1 MDTKNWEGE
10 HPEWRMSKPI
20 SSWVAAL
27 CCALLALLSASAAWA
42 ERRVALVIGNSQYKN
57 SNLVLFNPKNDA
69 EDVAASLR
77 SLGFEVIVR
86 IDADRRDFDL
96 AMTQFARVAT
106 YADTALFYYA
116 GHALQHQGQNYL
128 MPTDAELQDEISLRY
143 EMVSLDDVRA
153 GLERA
158 GGVKIMILDAC
169 RNNPMLDRLKRRMT
183 GMTRDVTAVRGLARI
198 AGAQGEV
205 VAYATAADQVAADG
219 SGRNSPF
226 TAALL
231 KRLAEAGLEIGTM
244 FRRVAADVTEQ
255 TKGQQH
261 PELLISLIS
270 EYYLNQND
278 RPVWERIKD
287 TADPAAFRDFIDRFP
302 SSPQA
307 SDARYRLQMLERE
320 PFARQSPQRS
330 RDEDQR
336 AKAEAERQKQQMTL
350 APPSVPQPT
359 DKPAPMTE
367 EQACRR
373 DEERLAGLR
382 TSQARDEVV
391 RFEREL
397 GCERLRPQ
405 VVRLR
410 ESISAEGE
418 RGRREGAQQFQAEA
432 PRSTADIALQR
443 PERETLVRNAPP
455 LIPQEQ
461 ICKRDEERLTRLRA
475 SPTRDEVIRFERELG
490 CERLRLQ
497 VVRLRESIST
507 EGEGGDREA
516 VQRRQAEQPR
526 PTAAAGP
533 QNPERDASARVVPSS
548 IPQEQIC
555 KRDEERLT
563 RLRASPARDE
573 VIRFEHELGCERLR
587 PQVVRLR
594 ESLGAN

>member
-10 HPEWRMSKPI
+10 HPELRMNKPI

-42 ERRVALVIGNSQYKN
+42 ERRVALVIGKPKYKN

-77 SLGFEVIVR
+77 SLGFEVILST
-86 IDADRRDFDL
+86 DASRRDFDL
-96 AMTQFARVAT
+96 AMTQFARVAQ

-116 GHALQHQGQNYL
+116 GHALQHEGKNYL
-128 MPTDAELQDEISLRY
+128 MPTDAELEDELSLRY

-169 RNNPMLDRLKRRMT
+169 RNNPVLDRLKRRMT
-183 GMTRDVTAVRGLARI
+183 GMTRDVATVRGLARI

-219 SGRNSPF
+219 TGRNSPF

-244 FRRVAADVTEQ
+244 FRRVPADVTEQ

-261 PELLISLIS
+261 PELLISLVS

-302 SSPQA
+302 SSPRA

-320 PFARQSPQRS
+320 PFARQSAPQRS

-336 AKAEAERQKQQMTL
+336 AKAEAERQRQQLTL
-350 APPSVPQPT
+350 VPPVPPPTHQSAPLT
-359 DKPAPMTE
+359 HD
-367 EQACRR
+367 QACVR
-373 DEERLAGLR
+373 DQERLAGLR
-382 TSQARDEVV
+382 ASQARDEGV

-405 VVRLR
+405 GIRLR
-410 ESISAEGE
+410 GSLGGEWAGRHGQAEPYMQAA
-418 RGRREGAQQFQAEA
+418 GRRS
-432 PRSTADIALQR
+432 R
-443 PERETLVRNAPP
+443 
-455 LIPQEQ
+455 
-461 ICKRDEERLTRLRA
+461 
-475 SPTRDEVIRFERELG
+475 
-490 CERLRLQ
+490 
-497 VVRLRESIST
+497 
-507 EGEGGDREA
+507 
-516 VQRRQAEQPR
+516 
-526 PTAAAGP
+526 
-533 QNPERDASARVVPSS
+533 
-548 IPQEQIC
+548 
-555 KRDEERLT
+555 
-563 RLRASPARDE
+563 
-573 VIRFEHELGCERLR
+573 
-587 PQVVRLR
+587 
-594 ESLGAN
+594 

>member
-1 MDTKNWEGE
+1 
-10 HPEWRMSKPI
+10 MSKPI

-27 CCALLALLSASAAWA
+27 CCALLALLWTSAAWA
-42 ERRVALVIGNSQYKN
+42 ERRVALVVGNSQYKN

-77 SLGFEVIVR
+77 SLGFEVILS
-86 IDADRRDFDL
+86 IDASRRDFDL

-287 TADPAAFRDFIDRFP
+287 AADLAAFRDFIDRFP
-302 SSPQA
+302 SSPRA

-320 PFARQSPQRS
+320 PVASQSPQRS

-350 APPSVPQPT
+350 APPVPPPT
-359 DKPAPMTE
+359 KQSAPMTQ
-367 EQACRR
+367 EQACKR

-382 TSQARDEVV
+382 ASQARDEVV
-391 RFEREL
+391 RFEHEL

-418 RGRREGAQQFQAEA
+418 RGRREGAQQFQAEE
-432 PRSTADIALQR
+432 PRSTADIGLQK
-443 PERETLVRNAPP
+443 PERDTLARNAPP

-475 SPTRDEVIRFERELG
+475 SPARDEVIRFERELG
-490 CERLRLQ
+490 CERLRPQ
-497 VVRLRESIST
+497 VVRLRESILA

>member
-10 HPEWRMSKPI
+10 HPELRMSKPI

-27 CCALLALLSASAAWA
+27 CCTLLALLWTSAAWA

-69 EDVAASLR
+69 EDVAAFFR
-77 SLGFEVIVR
+77 SLGFEVILR
-86 IDADRRDFDL
+86 IDASRRDFDL
-96 AMTQFARVAT
+96 AMTQFARVAAF
-106 YADTALFYYA
+106 ADTALFYYA

-128 MPTDAELQDEISLRY
+128 MPTDAELEDEVSLRY

-169 RNNPMLDRLKRRMT
+169 RNNPILDRLKRRIT
-183 GMTRDVTAVRGLARI
+183 GMTRDVAAVRGLARI

-287 TADPAAFRDFIDRFP
+287 TADLAAFRDFIDRFP

-320 PFARQSPQRS
+320 PVARQSPQRS

-350 APPSVPQPT
+350 APPVAPPT
-359 DKPAPMTE
+359 NQSAPMTQ
-367 EQACRR
+367 EQACKR

-382 TSQARDEVV
+382 ASQARDEVV
-391 RFEREL
+391 RFEHEL

-418 RGRREGAQQFQAEA
+418 RGRREGAQQFQAEE
-432 PRSTADIALQR
+432 PRSTADIGLQKS
-443 PERETLVRNAPP
+443 ERDTLARNAPP

-475 SPTRDEVIRFERELG
+475 SPARDEVIRFERELG
-490 CERLRLQ
+490 CERLRPQ
-497 VVRLRESIST
+497 VVRLRESISA

>member
-10 HPEWRMSKPI
+10 HPELRMNKSI

-27 CCALLALLSASAAWA
+27 CCALLALLSASTAWA
-42 ERRVALVIGNSQYKN
+42 ERRVALVVGNSQYKN
-57 SNLVLFNPKNDA
+57 SNLVLFNPRNDA

-77 SLGFEVIVR
+77 SLGFEVILR
-86 IDADRRDFDL
+86 IDASRRDFDL

-128 MPTDAELQDEISLRY
+128 MPTDAELEDELSLRY

-169 RNNPMLDRLKRRMT
+169 RNNPVLDRLKRRMK
-183 GMTRDVTAVRGLARI
+183 GMTRDVATVRGLARI

-219 SGRNSPF
+219 AGRNSPF
-226 TAALL
+226 TTALL

-320 PFARQSPQRS
+320 PFAPQSAQRS

-336 AKAEAERQKQQMTL
+336 AKAEAERQKQQLTL
-350 APPSVPQPT
+350 APPAPQPT
-359 DKPAPMTE
+359 NQSAPMTQ

-382 TSQARDEVV
+382 ASQARDEVV

-418 RGRREGAQQFQAEA
+418 RGRREGAQQFQAEE
-432 PRSTADIALQR
+432 PRSTPNTGLQK
-443 PERETLVRNAPP
+443 PERDTLARNAPP
-455 LIPQEQ
+455 
-461 ICKRDEERLTRLRA
+461 
-475 SPTRDEVIRFERELG
+475 SM
-490 CERLRLQ
+490 
-497 VVRLRESIST
+497 
-507 EGEGGDREA
+507 
-516 VQRRQAEQPR
+516 
-526 PTAAAGP
+526 
-533 QNPERDASARVVPSS
+533 
-548 IPQEQIC
+548 PQEQIC

-587 PQVVRLR
+587 PQLRRLRESISAEGERDDREAAQRPQAEQPRPTADVGPQNPERDAAARVVPSSIPQEHICKRDEERLTRLRASAARDEVIRFEHELGCERLRPQVVRLR

>member
-10 HPEWRMSKPI
+10 HPELRMNKPI

-27 CCALLALLSASAAWA
+27 CCTLLALLWTSTAWA
-42 ERRVALVIGNSQYKN
+42 ERRVALVVGNSQYKN
-57 SNLVLFNPKNDA
+57 TNLALFNPKNDA

-77 SLGFEVIVR
+77 SLGFEVILR
-86 IDADRRDFDL
+86 IDASRRDFDL
-96 AMTQFARVAT
+96 AMTQFARVAA
-106 YADTALFYYA
+106 YSDTALFYYA

-128 MPTDAELQDEISLRY
+128 MPTDAELEDEVSLRY

-169 RNNPMLDRLKRRMT
+169 RNNPLLDRLKRRMT
-183 GMTRDVTAVRGLARI
+183 GMTRDVATVRGLARI
-198 AGAQGEV
+198 SGAQGEV

-219 SGRNSPF
+219 GGRNSPF

-278 RPVWERIKD
+278 RPAWERIKD
-287 TADPAAFRDFIDRFP
+287 TADPAAFRDFVARFP
-302 SSPQA
+302 SSPRA
-307 SDARYRLQMLERE
+307 SDAQYRLQMLERE
-320 PFARQSPQRS
+320 PAARQSPQRS

-336 AKAEAERQKQQMTL
+336 AKAEAERQKQQLTL
-350 APPSVPQPT
+350 VPPGPPPT
-359 DKPAPMTE
+359 DKAAPVTQ

-382 TSQARDEVV
+382 ASQARDEVA

-418 RGRREGAQQFQAEA
+418 RGRREGAQQFQAEE
-432 PRSTADIALQR
+432 PRPTANAGLQK
-443 PERETLVRNAPP
+443 PERDTLVRNAPASMP
-455 LIPQEQ
+455 QEQICKRDEERLTRLRGSPARDEVIRFEQELGCERLRPQLRRLRESISAEGEGGDREAAQRREIEQPRPTADVRPQNPERDASARVVPSSLPQEQ

-475 SPTRDEVIRFERELG
+475 SAARDEVIRFER
-490 CERLRLQ
+490 
-497 VVRLRESIST
+497 
-507 EGEGGDREA
+507 
-516 VQRRQAEQPR
+516 
-526 PTAAAGP
+526 
-533 QNPERDASARVVPSS
+533 
-548 IPQEQIC
+548 
-555 KRDEERLT
+555 
-563 RLRASPARDE
+563 
-573 VIRFEHELGCERLR
+573 ELGCERLR

>member
-10 HPEWRMSKPI
+10 HPELRMSKPI

-27 CCALLALLSASAAWA
+27 CCALLALLWTSAAWA
-42 ERRVALVIGNSQYKN
+42 ERRVALVVGNSQYKN

-77 SLGFEVIVR
+77 SLGFEVILS
-86 IDADRRDFDL
+86 IDASRRDFDL

-287 TADPAAFRDFIDRFP
+287 AADLAAFRDFIDRFP
-302 SSPQA
+302 SSPRA

-320 PFARQSPQRS
+320 PVASQSPQRS

-350 APPSVPQPT
+350 APPVPPPT
-359 DKPAPMTE
+359 KQSAPMTQ
-367 EQACRR
+367 EQACKR

-382 TSQARDEVV
+382 ASQARDEVV
-391 RFEREL
+391 RFEHEL

-418 RGRREGAQQFQAEA
+418 RGRREGAQQFQAEE
-432 PRSTADIALQR
+432 PRSTADIGLQK
-443 PERETLVRNAPP
+443 PERDTLARNAPP

-475 SPTRDEVIRFERELG
+475 SPARDEVIRFERELG
-490 CERLRLQ
+490 CERLRPQ
-497 VVRLRESIST
+497 VVRLRESILA

>member
-10 HPEWRMSKPI
+10 HPELRMNKPI

-27 CCALLALLSASAAWA
+27 CCTLLALLWTSTAWA
-42 ERRVALVIGNSQYKN
+42 ERRVALVVGNSQYKN
-57 SNLVLFNPKNDA
+57 TNLALFNPKNDA

-77 SLGFEVIVR
+77 SLGFEVILR
-86 IDADRRDFDL
+86 IDASRRDFDL
-96 AMTQFARVAT
+96 AMTQFARVAA
-106 YADTALFYYA
+106 YSDTALFYYA

-128 MPTDAELQDEISLRY
+128 MPTDAELEDEVSLRY

-169 RNNPMLDRLKRRMT
+169 RNNPLLDRLKRRMT
-183 GMTRDVTAVRGLARI
+183 GMTRDVATVRGLARI
-198 AGAQGEV
+198 SGAQGEV

-219 SGRNSPF
+219 GGRNSPF

-287 TADPAAFRDFIDRFP
+287 TADPAAFRDFVARFP
-302 SSPQA
+302 SSPRA
-307 SDARYRLQMLERE
+307 SDAQYRLQMLERE
-320 PFARQSPQRS
+320 PAARQSPQRS

-336 AKAEAERQKQQMTL
+336 AKAEAERQKQQLTL
-350 APPSVPQPT
+350 VPPGPPPT
-359 DKPAPMTE
+359 DKAAPVTQ

-382 TSQARDEVV
+382 ASQARDEVA

-418 RGRREGAQQFQAEA
+418 RGRREGAQQFQAEE
-432 PRSTADIALQR
+432 PRPTANAGLQK
-443 PERETLVRNAPP
+443 PERDTLVRNAPASMP
-455 LIPQEQ
+455 QEQICKRDEERLTRLRGSPARDEVIRFEQELGCERLRPQLRRLRESISAEGEGGDREAAQRREIEQPRPTADVRPQNPERDASARVVPSSLPQEQ

-475 SPTRDEVIRFERELG
+475 SAARDEVIRFER
-490 CERLRLQ
+490 
-497 VVRLRESIST
+497 
-507 EGEGGDREA
+507 
-516 VQRRQAEQPR
+516 
-526 PTAAAGP
+526 
-533 QNPERDASARVVPSS
+533 
-548 IPQEQIC
+548 
-555 KRDEERLT
+555 
-563 RLRASPARDE
+563 
-573 VIRFEHELGCERLR
+573 ELGCERLR

>member
-1 MDTKNWEGE
+1 MDTKDWEDE
-10 HPEWRMSKPI
+10 HPELRMNKPI

-27 CCALLALLSASAAWA
+27 CCALLALLSASTAWA

-77 SLGFEVIVR
+77 SLGFEVILST
-86 IDADRRDFDL
+86 DASRRDFDL
-96 AMTQFARVAT
+96 AMTQFARMAT

-116 GHALQHQGQNYL
+116 GHALQLQGQNYL

-169 RNNPMLDRLKRRMT
+169 RNNPVLDRLKRRMT
-183 GMTRDVTAVRGLARI
+183 GMTRNVDTVRGLARI
-198 AGAQGEV
+198 SGAQGEV

-302 SSPQA
+302 SSPRA
-307 SDARYRLQMLERE
+307 SDAQYR
-320 PFARQSPQRS
+320 
-330 RDEDQR
+330 
-336 AKAEAERQKQQMTL
+336 QQTL
-350 APPSVPQPT
+350 APPVPQPAN
-359 DKPAPMTE
+359 KPAPMTQ

-382 TSQARDEVV
+382 ASPARDEVV

-397 GCERLRPQ
+397 GCERLRTQ

-418 RGRREGAQQFQAEA
+418 RSRREGAQQFQAEE
-432 PRSTADIALQR
+432 PRSAADTGLQK
-443 PERETLVRNAPP
+443 PERDTLVRNAPP
-455 LIPQEQ
+455 SMPQEQ

-475 SPTRDEVIRFERELG
+475 SPV
-490 CERLRLQ
+490 
-497 VVRLRESIST
+497 
-507 EGEGGDREA
+507 
-516 VQRRQAEQPR
+516 
-526 PTAAAGP
+526 
-533 QNPERDASARVVPSS
+533 
-548 IPQEQIC
+548 
-555 KRDEERLT
+555 
-563 RLRASPARDE
+563 RDE

-587 PQVVRLR
+587 PQLRRLR
-594 ESLGAN
+594 ESISAEGERDDREAAQRPQTEQPRPTADAELKK

>member
-1 MDTKNWEGE
+1 
-10 HPEWRMSKPI
+10 MSKPI

-27 CCALLALLSASAAWA
+27 CCALLALLSASAACA

-77 SLGFEVIVR
+77 SLGFEVILK

-128 MPTDAELQDEISLRY
+128 MPTDAQLEDEISLRY

-169 RNNPMLDRLKRRMT
+169 RNNPVLDRLKRRMT
-183 GMTRDVTAVRGLARI
+183 GMTRNVDSVRGLARI
-198 AGAQGEV
+198 SGAQGEV

-270 EYYLNQND
+270 EFYLNQND

-302 SSPQA
+302 SSPRA
-307 SDARYRLQMLERE
+307 SDAQYRLQMLERE
-320 PFARQSPQRS
+320 PLPRQSAQRS

-336 AKAEAERQKQQMTL
+336 AKAEAERQKQQLTL
-350 APPSVPQPT
+350 APPVPQPT
-359 DKPAPMTE
+359 DKPAPMTQ

-373 DEERLAGLR
+373 DEDRLAGLR
-382 TSQARDEVV
+382 ASQARDEVV
-391 RFEREL
+391 QFEREL

-418 RGRREGAQQFQAEA
+418 RGRREGAQQFQAKE
-432 PRSTADIALQR
+432 PRSTADAGLQK
-443 PERETLVRNAPP
+443 PERDTLVRNAPP

-475 SPTRDEVIRFERELG
+475 SPAPDEVIRFERELG

-497 VVRLRESIST
+497 VVRLRESVSA
-507 EGEGGDREA
+507 EGDRGDREA
-516 VQRRQAEQPR
+516 AQGPPAEQPR
-526 PTAAAGP
+526 PTADVGP

-563 RLRASPARDE
+563 RLRASAARDE

>member
-1 MDTKNWEGE
+1 MN
-10 HPEWRMSKPI
+10 KPF

-27 CCALLALLSASAAWA
+27 CCTLLALFAASAASA

-77 SLGFEVIVR
+77 SLGFEVILK

-128 MPTDAELQDEISLRY
+128 MPTDAELEDELSLRY

-169 RNNPMLDRLKRRMT
+169 RNNPVLDGLKRRMR
-183 GMTRDVTAVRGLARI
+183 GITRDAATVRGLARI
-198 AGAQGEV
+198 SGAQGEV

-231 KRLAEAGLEIGTM
+231 KRLGEAGLEIGTM

-261 PELLISLIS
+261 PELLISLIN

-287 TADPAAFRDFIDRFP
+287 TADPAAFRDFVDRFP
-302 SSPQA
+302 SSPRA
-307 SDARYRLQMLERE
+307 SDARFRLQMLERE
-320 PFARQSPQRS
+320 PFVRQPPQRS
-330 RDEDQR
+330 QDEDQR

-350 APPSVPQPT
+350 APPVSQPT
-359 DKPAPMTE
+359 NQSAPMTQ
-367 EQACRR
+367 EQVCKR

-382 TSQARDEVV
+382 ASQARDEVV

-397 GCERLRPQ
+397 GCERLRSQ

-410 ESISAEGE
+410 ESISADGE
-418 RGRREGAQQFQAEA
+418 RGRREGAQRFQAEE
-432 PRSTADIALQR
+432 PRSMTDAGLQK
-443 PERETLVRNAPP
+443 PERDTLVRNAP
-455 LIPQEQ
+455 
-461 ICKRDEERLTRLRA
+461 
-475 SPTRDEVIRFERELG
+475 V
-490 CERLRLQ
+490 
-497 VVRLRESIST
+497 
-507 EGEGGDREA
+507 
-516 VQRRQAEQPR
+516 
-526 PTAAAGP
+526 
-533 QNPERDASARVVPSS
+533 S

-563 RLRASPARDE
+563 RLRASPVRDE
-573 VIRFEHELGCERLR
+573 VIRFERELGCVRLRPQVVRLRESISAEEERSDREVAQRPQADEPRPTTDAGPQSPQRDASARAASSSIPQEQICKRDEERLARLRANAARDEVVRFERELGCEKLR

>member
-1 MDTKNWEGE
+1 
-10 HPEWRMSKPI
+10 
-20 SSWVAAL
+20 
-27 CCALLALLSASAAWA
+27 
-42 ERRVALVIGNSQYKN
+42 
-57 SNLVLFNPKNDA
+57 
-69 EDVAASLR
+69 
-77 SLGFEVIVR
+77 
-86 IDADRRDFDL
+86 
-96 AMTQFARVAT
+96 
-106 YADTALFYYA
+106 
-116 GHALQHQGQNYL
+116 
-128 MPTDAELQDEISLRY
+128 
-143 EMVSLDDVRA
+143 
-153 GLERA
+153 
-158 GGVKIMILDAC
+158 MILDAC
-169 RNNPMLDRLKRRMT
+169 RNNPVLDRLKRRMT
-183 GMTRDVTAVRGLARI
+183 GITRDVAAVRGLARI

-219 SGRNSPF
+219 AGRNSPF

-287 TADPAAFRDFIDRFP
+287 TADPAAFRDFINRFP
-302 SSPQA
+302 SSPRA
-307 SDARYRLQMLERE
+307 SDARYRIQMLERE
-320 PFARQSPQRS
+320 AVARQSPERS

-350 APPSVPQPT
+350 APPVPQPT
-359 DKPAPMTE
+359 DKPAPMTQ

-382 TSQARDEVV
+382 ASQARDEVV

-418 RGRREGAQQFQAEA
+418 RGRREGVQQFQAEE
-432 PRSTADIALQR
+432 PRSTANAGLQR
-443 PERETLVRNAPP
+443 PERDSLVRNAPASM
-455 LIPQEQ
+455 PQEQ

-475 SPTRDEVIRFERELG
+475 SPARDEMIRFEQELG
-490 CERLRLQ
+490 CERLRPQLR
-497 VVRLRESIST
+497 RLRESISA
-507 EGEGGDREA
+507 EGEPGDREA
-516 VQRRQAEQPR
+516 AQRPQAEEPR
-526 PTAAAGP
+526 PTADVRP
-533 QNPERDASARVVPSS
+533 QNPERDAAARVVPSS

>member
-10 HPEWRMSKPI
+10 HPELRMRKPV

-42 ERRVALVIGNSQYKN
+42 ERRVALVVGNSQYKN

-77 SLGFEVIVR
+77 SLGFEVILK

-116 GHALQHQGQNYL
+116 GHARQHQGQNYL
-128 MPTDAELQDEISLRY
+128 MPTDAQLEDEISLRY

-169 RNNPMLDRLKRRMT
+169 RKHPVLDRRTRRMT
-183 GMTRDVTAVRGLARI
+183 GMTRNVDTVRGLARI
-198 AGAQGEV
+198 SGAQGEV

-231 KRLAEAGLEIGTM
+231 KRLGEAGLEIGTM
-244 FRRVAADVTEQ
+244 FRRVAADVTEL

-278 RPVWERIKD
+278 KPVWERIKD
-287 TADPAAFRDFIDRFP
+287 TADPAAFRDFIDQFP
-302 SSPQA
+302 SSPRA

-320 PFARQSPQRS
+320 QSGRQSAQRS
-330 RDEDQR
+330 REEDQR
-336 AKAEAERQKQQMTL
+336 AKAEVERQKQLTL
-350 APPSVPQPT
+350 APPAPPPT
-359 DKPAPMTE
+359 NKLAPMTE

-382 TSQARDEVV
+382 ASPARDEVV

-405 VVRLR
+405 VARLR
-410 ESISAEGE
+410 ESISAEGG
-418 RGRREGAQQFQAEA
+418 RGDREGAQRFQADQ
-432 PRSTADIALQR
+432 PRSTADTARQNPDRDNLAR
-443 PERETLVRNAPP
+443 VPP
-455 LIPQEQ
+455 PPIPQQ
-461 ICKRDEERLTRLRA
+461 
-475 SPTRDEVIRFERELG
+475 
-490 CERLRLQ
+490 
-497 VVRLRESIST
+497 
-507 EGEGGDREA
+507 
-516 VQRRQAEQPR
+516 QPCNR
-526 PTAAAGP
+526 
-533 QNPERDASARVVPSS
+533 NPE
-548 IPQEQIC
+548 
-555 KRDEERLT
+555 KLT
-563 RLRASPARDE
+563 ALP
-573 VIRFEHELGCERLR
+573 
-587 PQVVRLR
+587 PT
-594 ESLGAN
+594 

>member
-10 HPEWRMSKPI
+10 HPELRMNKPI

-27 CCALLALLSASAAWA
+27 CCTLLALLLASAASA

-77 SLGFEVIVR
+77 SLGFEVILK
-86 IDADRRDFDL
+86 IDADRRDFDV

-169 RNNPMLDRLKRRMT
+169 RNNPVLDGLKRRMT
-183 GMTRDVTAVRGLARI
+183 GMTRDIATVRGLARI
-198 AGAQGEV
+198 SGAQGEV

-278 RPVWERIKD
+278 RPVWERIKE
-287 TADPAAFRDFIDRFP
+287 TADPAAFRDFVDRFP
-302 SSPQA
+302 SSPRA

-320 PFARQSPQRS
+320 PVARQSPQRS
-330 RDEDQR
+330 RDEDLR

-350 APPSVPQPT
+350 APPVPPPT
-359 DKPAPMTE
+359 NQSAPMTQ
-367 EQACRR
+367 EQACKR

-382 TSQARDEVV
+382 ASQARDEVV

-418 RGRREGAQQFQAEA
+418 RGRREGAQPLQAEE
-432 PRSTADIALQR
+432 PHSTADIALQK

-461 ICKRDEERLTRLRA
+461 ICRRDEERLTRLRA
-475 SPTRDEVIRFERELG
+475 SPVRDEVIRFERELG
-490 CERLRLQ
+490 CERLRPQ
-497 VVRLRESIST
+497 VVRLRESISA
-507 EGEGGDREA
+507 EGERSDREV
-516 VQRRQAEQPR
+516 VQRPQADEPR
-526 PTAAAGP
+526 PTADAGP
-533 QNPERDASARVVPSS
+533 QNPQRDASTRVAPSS

-555 KRDEERLT
+555 KRDEERLA
-563 RLRASPARDE
+563 RLRANAARDE
-573 VIRFEHELGCERLR
+573 VIRFERELGCERLR
-587 PQVVRLR
+587 AQVVRLR

>member
-1 MDTKNWEGE
+1 
-10 HPEWRMSKPI
+10 MSKPI

-27 CCALLALLSASAAWA
+27 CCALLALLSASAACA

-77 SLGFEVIVR
+77 SLGFEVILK

-128 MPTDAELQDEISLRY
+128 MPTDAQLEDEISLRY

-169 RNNPMLDRLKRRMT
+169 RNNPVLDRLKRRMT
-183 GMTRDVTAVRGLARI
+183 GMTRNVDTVRGLARI
-198 AGAQGEV
+198 SGAQGEV

-255 TKGQQH
+255 TKGRQH

-278 RPVWERIKD
+278 RPLWERIKD

-302 SSPQA
+302 SSPRA
-307 SDARYRLQMLERE
+307 SDARYRLQILERE
-320 PFARQSPQRS
+320 PPARQSAQRS
-330 RDEDQR
+330 QDEDQR
-336 AKAEAERQKQQMTL
+336 AKAEAERLKQQLTL
-350 APPSVPQPT
+350 APTVPQPA
-359 DKPAPMTE
+359 DKPAPMTQ

-373 DEERLAGLR
+373 DEDRLAGLR
-382 TSQARDEVV
+382 ASQARDEVV
-391 RFEREL
+391 QFEREL

-418 RGRREGAQQFQAEA
+418 RGRREGAQQFQAEE
-432 PRSTADIALQR
+432 PRSTADAGLQK
-443 PERETLVRNAPP
+443 PERDTLVRNAPP

-475 SPTRDEVIRFERELG
+475 SPAPDEVIRFERELG

-497 VVRLRESIST
+497 VVRLRESVSA
-507 EGEGGDREA
+507 EGDRGDREA
-516 VQRRQAEQPR
+516 AQGPPAEQPR
-526 PTAAAGP
+526 PTADVGP
-533 QNPERDASARVVPSS
+533 QNPQRDASARVAPSS

-555 KRDEERLT
+555 KRDEERLA
-563 RLRASPARDE
+563 RLRASAARDE
-573 VIRFEHELGCERLR
+573 VIRFEHELGCEKLR

-594 ESLGAN
+594 ESLGVN

>member
-1 MDTKNWEGE
+1 
-10 HPEWRMSKPI
+10 
-20 SSWVAAL
+20 
-27 CCALLALLSASAAWA
+27 LALLSATAASA
-42 ERRVALVIGNSQYKN
+42 ERRVALVVGNSQYKN

-77 SLGFEVIVR
+77 SLGFEVILR
-86 IDADRRDFDL
+86 IDASRRDFDL
-96 AMTQFARVAT
+96 AMTQFARVAS

-128 MPTDAELQDEISLRY
+128 MPTDAELEDEVSLRY

-169 RNNPMLDRLKRRMT
+169 RNNPLLDRLKRRMS
-183 GMTRDVTAVRGLARI
+183 GMTRDVATVRGLARI

-287 TADPAAFRDFIDRFP
+287 TADPAAFRDFVDRFP
-302 SSPQA
+302 SSPRA
-307 SDARYRLQMLERE
+307 SDAQYRLQMLERE
-320 PFARQSPQRS
+320 PVARQSPQRS
-330 RDEDQR
+330 REEDQR
-336 AKAEAERQKQQMTL
+336 AKAGAERQKEQLTL
-350 APPSVPQPT
+350 APPVPPPA
-359 DKPAPMTE
+359 DKPAPMTQ

-382 TSQARDEVV
+382 ASQARDEVA

-418 RGRREGAQQFQAEA
+418 RGRREGAQQFQAEE
-432 PRSTADIALQR
+432 PHSTATAGLQK
-443 PERETLVRNAPP
+443 PERDTLVRNAPASMP
-455 LIPQEQ
+455 LEQTCKRDEERLTRLRAGPARDEVIRFEQELGCERLRPQLRRLRESISAEGEQAGPPRSTADVGPQNPERDPTARVVPSPILQEQ
-461 ICKRDEERLTRLRA
+461 TCKRDEERLTRLRA
-475 SPTRDEVIRFERELG
+475 SAARDEVIRFER
-490 CERLRLQ
+490 
-497 VVRLRESIST
+497 
-507 EGEGGDREA
+507 
-516 VQRRQAEQPR
+516 
-526 PTAAAGP
+526 
-533 QNPERDASARVVPSS
+533 
-548 IPQEQIC
+548 
-555 KRDEERLT
+555 
-563 RLRASPARDE
+563 
-573 VIRFEHELGCERLR
+573 ELGCERLR

>member
-1 MDTKNWEGE
+1 MN
-10 HPEWRMSKPI
+10 KPI

-27 CCALLALLSASAAWA
+27 CCTLLALFAASAASA

-77 SLGFEVIVR
+77 SLGFEVILR

-128 MPTDAELQDEISLRY
+128 MPTDAELEDELSLRY

-169 RNNPMLDRLKRRMT
+169 RNNPVLDGLKRRMT
-183 GMTRDVTAVRGLARI
+183 RLTRDAATVRGLARI
-198 AGAQGEV
+198 SGAQGEV

-287 TADPAAFRDFIDRFP
+287 TADAAAFRDFVDRFP
-302 SSPQA
+302 SSPRA

-320 PFARQSPQRS
+320 PFVRQPSQRS

-336 AKAEAERQKQQMTL
+336 AKAEADRQKQQMTL
-350 APPSVPQPT
+350 APPVPLPT
-359 DKPAPMTE
+359 NQSAPMTQ
-367 EQACRR
+367 EQVCKR

-418 RGRREGAQQFQAEA
+418 RGGREGAQHFQAEE
-432 PRSTADIALQR
+432 PRSTAEAGLQK
-443 PERETLVRNAPP
+443 PERDTLVRNAP
-455 LIPQEQ
+455 L
-461 ICKRDEERLTRLRA
+461 
-475 SPTRDEVIRFERELG
+475 
-490 CERLRLQ
+490 
-497 VVRLRESIST
+497 
-507 EGEGGDREA
+507 
-516 VQRRQAEQPR
+516 
-526 PTAAAGP
+526 
-533 QNPERDASARVVPSS
+533 S

-563 RLRASPARDE
+563 RLRASPERDE
-573 VIRFEHELGCERLR
+573 VIRFERELGCVRLRPQVVRLRESISAEEERSDREVARRPQADEPRPTADAAPQNPQRDLSARVAPSSIPQEQICKRDEERLARLRANAARDEVMRFERELGCERLR

>member
-1 MDTKNWEGE
+1 MN
-10 HPEWRMSKPI
+10 KPF

-27 CCALLALLSASAAWA
+27 CCTLLALFAASAASA

-77 SLGFEVIVR
+77 SLGFEVILK

-128 MPTDAELQDEISLRY
+128 MPTDAELEDELSLRY

-169 RNNPMLDRLKRRMT
+169 RNNPVLDGLKRRMR
-183 GMTRDVTAVRGLARI
+183 GITRDAATVRGLARI
-198 AGAQGEV
+198 SGAQGEV

-278 RPVWERIKD
+278 SPVWERIKD
-287 TADPAAFRDFIDRFP
+287 TVDPAAFRDFVDRFP
-302 SSPQA
+302 SSPRA
-307 SDARYRLQMLERE
+307 SDARFRLQMLERE
-320 PFARQSPQRS
+320 PFVRQPPQRS

-350 APPSVPQPT
+350 APPAPQPT
-359 DKPAPMTE
+359 NQPAPMNQ
-367 EQACRR
+367 EQVCKR

-382 TSQARDEVV
+382 ASQARDEVV

-397 GCERLRPQ
+397 GCERLRSQ

-410 ESISAEGE
+410 ESISAEEE
-418 RGRREGAQQFQAEA
+418 RSDREVA
-432 PRSTADIALQR
+432 QR
-443 PERETLVRNAPP
+443 PQA
-455 LIPQEQ
+455 
-461 ICKRDEERLTRLRA
+461 DE
-475 SPTRDEVIRFERELG
+475 
-490 CERLRLQ
+490 
-497 VVRLRESIST
+497 
-507 EGEGGDREA
+507 
-516 VQRRQAEQPR
+516 PR
-526 PTAAAGP
+526 PTADVGP
-533 QNPERDASARVVPSS
+533 QNPQRDASAQAAPSS

-563 RLRASPARDE
+563 RLRASPVRDE
-573 VIRFEHELGCERLR
+573 VIRFERELGCERLR

-594 ESLGAN
+594 ESLGTN